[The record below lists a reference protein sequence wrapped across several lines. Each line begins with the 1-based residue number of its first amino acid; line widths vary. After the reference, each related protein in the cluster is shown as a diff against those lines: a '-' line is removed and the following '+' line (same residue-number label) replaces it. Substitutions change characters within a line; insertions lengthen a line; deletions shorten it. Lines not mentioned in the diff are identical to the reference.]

1 LNGTNNL
8 LECILGGSLA
18 SADAAMYSDMI
29 PNVLKPFGSQNHA
42 QNISTEKHGH
52 RAWFIDVDT
61 RDL

>member
-1 LNGTNNL
+1 MNSL
-8 LECILGGSLA
+8 LEYALGGNPTN
-18 SADAAMYSDMI
+18 ADAAAYSNMI
-29 PNVLKPFGSQNHA
+29 PNMLKPFGSQNHA